1 MCLPGKGGNLR
12 RMGEKNDA
20 MLKYLE
26 DDHRFANLLNGSAAF
41 TERTGCFPCIP
52 SAFTMAY
59 SHGTVRLP

>member
-1 MCLPGKGGNLR
+1 
-12 RMGEKNDA
+12 MGEKNDA

-26 DDHRFANLLNGSAAF
+26 DDHRFADLLNGSAAF

-59 SHGTVRLP
+59 SPGTVRLP